1 MYTLSSL
8 CDPEGSGELKR
19 ELKEV
24 ECRYLMPVDNCIS
37 VCVIQFNNLTYE
49 ANRVEFQNKL

>member
-1 MYTLSSL
+1 MCTISSL

-19 ELKEV
+19 ELKEA

-37 VCVIQFNNLTYE
+37 VCVIEFINLTYE
-49 ANRVEFQNKL
+49 ANKDEFQNKL